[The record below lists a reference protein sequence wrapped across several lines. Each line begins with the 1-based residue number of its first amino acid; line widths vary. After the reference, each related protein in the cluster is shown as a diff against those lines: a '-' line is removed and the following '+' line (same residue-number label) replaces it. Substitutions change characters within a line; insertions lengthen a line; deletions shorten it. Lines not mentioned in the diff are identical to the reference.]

1 MFRDKA
7 GNRLFKRVEIE
18 IHFPEKALP
27 PKKIRQMA
35 PAAKGFGP
43 DGLDDLLMKV
53 TDMLEDQFPWWEF
66 KLVEMKPLA
75 RVAKYRFM
83 GVGFNP
89 NYKPPV
95 QTEAQ
100 DVATQIAAKIAENGL
115 LPMEPTPDLEL
126 S

>member
-1 MFRDKA
+1 MFRDRN
-7 GNRLFKRVEIE
+7 GHRLFKRVEIE

-27 PKKIRQMA
+27 FKKIRQMA
-35 PAAKGFGP
+35 PAQQGFGP

-53 TDMLEDQFPWWEF
+53 TDMLEEQFPWWEF
-66 KLVEMKPLA
+66 KLVEMKPSG
-75 RVAKYRFM
+75 RVAKYHFM

-95 QTEAQ
+95 QTPEQ
-100 DVATQIAAKIAENGL
+100 DVATKIAEKGL

-126 S
+126 GHES